1 VIQSMLEE
9 YAGRNMLEEICW
21 KKYAGRKMLGERC
34 WTLGPKAPDGIGGD
48 GSNAD
53 ASMRVEE
60 R

>member
-1 VIQSMLEE
+1 
-9 YAGRNMLEEICW
+9 
-21 KKYAGRKMLGERC
+21 MLGERC